1 MGIVIEGDI
10 ETNQG
15 PTNKLYFRIDS
26 YKVNRTVGDI
36 TYTTTSWLN
45 KDHGDNFVRHFYDQ
59 PLRSAVGLV
68 SSKLIYYKT
77 VKAKGKEI
85 NIDNLYKVPMYRE
98 VQVEEPVFTLQSI
111 TKEAPY
117 VSFDEN
123 GDEVTLYKTITHQE
137 QVQTGTKEVTKKLM
151 DYSVINGLEDF
162 CYKHLAKE
170 LETYFPKKLIKQVQ

>member
-1 MGIVIEGDI
+1 MGIVIEADI

-26 YKVNRTVGDI
+26 YKVNKTVGDI
-36 TYTTTSWLN
+36 TFTTTSWLN
-45 KDHGDNFVRHFYDQ
+45 QDHGANFLRYFYDEA
-59 PLRSAVGLV
+59 LKSAIGLV

-85 NIDNLYKVPMYRE
+85 NINNLYKVPMYKV
-98 VQVEEPVFTLQSI
+98 VQIEEPVFTSQSVS
-111 TKEAPY
+111 KEAPY

-137 QVQTGTKEVTKKLM
+137 QVQSGTKKVTKKLM
-151 DYSVINGLEDF
+151 DYSVINNLEDF
-162 CYKHLAKE
+162 CYEYLAKQ
-170 LETYFPKKLIKQVQ
+170 LEEYFPKKLIKKV